1 MKKLL
6 SAAVLL
12 IVLAA
17 TAANVNLKWAR
28 IETKSEPEVEK
39 DSVVITRDTL
49 ILDSLVLS
57 LREIPKAQHL
67 YTVAKV
73 TVGKWA
79 KLFTAIKIE
88 ESGADGKNS
97 YYAKAYNNL
106 TGMRFPS
113 SNRKTTAVR
122 AGRSYYA
129 IFNHWHDCMLDW
141 KYYIESME
149 EKFVA
154 KHNRVPKDEF
164 EMVDF
169 MFGSY
174 NPYSKWRNDM
184 RWLLRNFKY
193 K

>member
-28 IETKSEPEVEK
+28 IEKVNPPEVAK

-49 ILDSLVLS
+49 MLDSLVLS
-57 LREIPKAQHL
+57 LKEIPKAQEL

-97 YYAKAYNNL
+97 YYAREYNNL
-106 TGMRFPS
+106 TGMRFPRS
-113 SNRKTTAVR
+113 GRQTTALR

-141 KYYIESME
+141 KYYIELME
-149 EKFVA
+149 NKFVA

-174 NPYSKWRNDM
+174 NPYDKWRNDM

-193 K
+193 Q